1 MKTHLGKAYE
11 DRVLV
16 RGMDLTE
23 DLLGTTSYT
32 DMVAI
37 MLLGRRPS
45 TDETRMLDALLV
57 VLVEHGLV
65 KPVIAAR
72 FVYSNA
78 PESLQAAVAASLL
91 GAGSRHLGSSEWCAE
106 LLQKA
111 IGRDA
116 IADASDAALEA
127 AAASIVADQT
137 ARKERVPG
145 IGHRTHPDGDPRAVK
160 LYNLARETGTFGP
173 YSRLLLRTA
182 ELAGEKAGRP
192 LPVNVTGA
200 IASIASDMGFRWEI
214 TRGFALIGR
223 VLGALAHIQEEMD
236 EPISDELIRNV
247 QKSVEYDA

>member
-116 IADASDAALEA
+116 IAVRSATMSASGRL
-127 AAASIVADQT
+127 ASSSCVQPSLRSGSI
-137 ARKERVPG
+137 
-145 IGHRTHPDGDPRAVK
+145 
-160 LYNLARETGTFGP
+160 LAR
-173 YSRLLLRTA
+173 SS
-182 ELAGEKAGRP
+182 KI
-192 LPVNVTGA
+192 
-200 IASIASDMGFRWEI
+200 IARSNGVF
-214 TRGFALIGR
+214 
-223 VLGALAHIQEEMD
+223 
-236 EPISDELIRNV
+236 P
-247 QKSVEYDA
+247 